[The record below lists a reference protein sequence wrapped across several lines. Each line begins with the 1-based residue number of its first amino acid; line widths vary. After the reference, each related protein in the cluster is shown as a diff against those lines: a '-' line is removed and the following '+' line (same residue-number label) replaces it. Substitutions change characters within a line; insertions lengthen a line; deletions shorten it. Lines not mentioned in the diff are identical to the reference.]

1 MFWMKSTLKSLTYVV
16 LFSITVESL
25 TLTMKADKAGA
36 SGHTPSLLFVTN
48 KMCPFAQKAW
58 IALEAAELPYKFEQ
72 VSLYGG
78 GGKPSWFMKLNP
90 KGQVPVLVVNDD
102 SDKDKVVLADSDL
115 ILDEM
120 GMVMDS
126 VFSKTQST
134 SSSNQLLVTESSD
147 GENYAKISA
156 FRSNLREFLP
166 IGKSAVLGG
175 NKERMWSKLRE
186 LDAVMDTKGRQSYII
201 AGTNKP
207 TIADCAGFPFLW
219 RIDQEFGS
227 STSWESN
234 GCHNIPAWL
243 EFCKKQPPFE
253 KSIQRSSWWWWW

>member
-1 MFWMKSTLKSLTYVV
+1 MKGIL
-16 LFSITVESL
+16 ESQL
-25 TLTMKADKAGA
+25 TLILISFGKTF
-36 SGHTPSLLFVTN
+36 TP
-48 KMCPFAQKAW
+48 KAW
-58 IALEAAELPYKFEQ
+58 IALEAAKVPYKFEQ
-72 VSLYGG
+72 VSLYGS

-102 SDKDKVVLADSDL
+102 NNKDKVVIADSDL

-126 VFSKTQST
+126 VFTKSQST
-134 SSSNQLLVTESSD
+134 SSPNQLLVSD
-147 GENYAKISA
+147 GDNDAKINA
-156 FRSNLREFLP
+156 FRSALREFLP

-175 NKERMWSKLRE
+175 DKERMWSKLRE
-186 LDAVMDTKGRQSYII
+186 LDALMDTGGKQSYII

-227 STSWESN
+227 SSWESN
-234 GCHNIPAWL
+234 SCQNIPAWL
-243 EFCKKQPPFE
+243 DFCKKQPPF
-253 KSIQRSSWWWWW
+253 KNSIQQSWWWWW